1 MFENARDPAHWSLA
15 EALSWH
21 AERNPSRIFV
31 QEVDGDALTFAAA
44 RERAARVAGYLS
56 SLGVQPGDNVVVLLR
71 NDIDFISVWMGLA
84 RLGAVA
90 VLLNT
95 GLTGM
100 FLEHQLQD
108 SGARVAVIDAAYVAN
123 VAAIAGRLTHLRTV
137 AVAGGQAQDLSGLP
151 FAETGALSDWRQAE
165 PWTGAMPRP
174 RDVAAIMYTSGTTG
188 PSKGVL
194 MPHAH
199 CFLYGLG
206 SIDNLGLGSDDR
218 YYVSL
223 PLYHA
228 NGLLMQVGGSLIAGA
243 TAIIRDGFSASQWLS
258 DVRRYRATVTN
269 TLGVT
274 APFVF
279 ARPET
284 EHDRDH
290 ALRLILAAPNPH
302 ELAQIWRERF
312 GIAEVVSGFGMTEC
326 NIPVWGRTGVPLA
339 PGGAG
344 LVYDR
349 YFQVE
354 IFDPETDVALPAGE
368 IGEIVV
374 RPLAPFGFMAGYH
387 GLPDKTC
394 EAWRN
399 LWFHTG
405 DAGWKDADGVVFF
418 ADRIRDCI
426 RRRGHNISSF
436 EIECAFLSL
445 DGVAE
450 VAAFAVPADV
460 AGGEDE
466 VMVSVVPAEGACLAC
481 AEIVARVDK
490 DLPRFAQPRYVEIVA
505 ELPKTQTGKIQKTEL
520 RKRGVPAGAWDRH
533 AAEPDEPAAAEPK
546 TGRI

>member
-31 QEVDGDALTFAAA
+31 QEVDGDALTFSAA

-56 SLGVQPGDNVVVLLR
+56 GLGVQPGDNVVVLLR
-71 NDIDFISVWMGLA
+71 NDIDFICVWMGLA

-95 GLTGM
+95 GLTGV

-108 SGARVAVIDAAYVAN
+108 SGARVAVVDAAYVAN

-137 AVAGGQAQDLSGLP
+137 AVAGGQGPDLSGLP
-151 FAETGALSDWRQAE
+151 FAETAALSGWRQAE
-165 PWTGAMPRP
+165 PWTGDMPRP
-174 RDVAAIMYTSGTTG
+174 QDVAAIMYTSGTTG

-199 CFLYGLG
+199 CFVYGLG
-206 SIDNLGLGSDDR
+206 SIDNLGLSSDDR

-228 NGLLMQVGGSLIAGA
+228 NGLLMQVGGSLIAGI
-243 TAIIRDGFSASQWLS
+243 TAIIRDGFSASAWLS
-258 DVRRYRATVTN
+258 DVRRYGATVTN

-284 EHDRDH
+284 EEDRDH
-290 ALRLILAAPNPH
+290 ALRLILAAPNPG

-312 GIAEVVSGFGMTEC
+312 GIAEVLSGFGMTEC
-326 NIPVWGRTGVPLA
+326 NIPVWGRSGVPLA
-339 PGGAG
+339 AGGAG

-374 RPLAPFGFMAGYH
+374 RPQAPFGFMAGYH

-405 DAGWKDADGVVFF
+405 DAGWRDADGVVFF

-436 EIECAFLSL
+436 EIECAFLAL

-450 VAAFAVPADV
+450 VAAFAVPADI

-466 VMVSVVPAEGACLAC
+466 VMVSVVPAEGAHLSC
-481 AEIVARVDK
+481 AEIVARVDGE
-490 DLPRFAQPRYVEIVA
+490 LPRFAQPRYVEIA
-505 ELPKTQTGKIQKTEL
+505 ATLPKTQTGKIQKTEL

-533 AAEPDEPAAAEPK
+533 AAESNAAEPK